1 MHKLKKYPNRRLYDM
16 TDSCYVTID
25 KVRDLITAGES
36 IEVVDSKD
44 GNDLTRSVLLQI
56 LSEQESGGT
65 GSVLTNRVI
74 EQMIRFYGDQLG
86 AVAARYIEQSI
97 IAFLDHQE
105 QMRTH
110 LKQLNNMN
118 PMQMMRQAFEQA
130 QSDMN
135 PAFGVDPAQ
144 VFGAN
149 QRRAPED
156 ENNKP

>member
-16 TDSCYVTID
+16 TDSRYVTVD
-25 KVRDLITAGES
+25 NVRDLITAGEG

-44 GNDLTRSVLLQI
+44 DSDITRSVLLQI
-56 LSEQESGGT
+56 LADQEADGHGT
-65 GSVLTNRVI
+65 VLTNRVI

-105 QMRTH
+105 QMRSH

-118 PMQMMRQAFEQA
+118 PLTMMQQAFEQA
-130 QSDMN
+130 QSDMTQ
-135 PAFGVDPAQ
+135 PFGFDP
-144 VFGAN
+144 
-149 QRRAPED
+149 RRRRTKKADNGTED
-156 ENNKP
+156 ET

>member
-16 TDSCYVTID
+16 TDSRYVTVD
-25 KVRDLITAGES
+25 NVRDLITAGES

-44 GNDLTRSVLLQI
+44 DSDITRSVLLQI
-56 LSEQESGGT
+56 LADQEADGHGT
-65 GSVLTNRVI
+65 VLTNRVI

-105 QMRTH
+105 QMRSH

-118 PMQMMRQAFEQA
+118 PLTMMQQAFEQA
-130 QSDMN
+130 QSDMSQ
-135 PAFGVDPAQ
+135 PFGFDP
-144 VFGAN
+144 
-149 QRRAPED
+149 RRRRTKKTDNGSEED
-156 ENNKP
+156 T

>member
-16 TDSCYVTID
+16 TDSRYVTVD
-25 KVRDLITAGES
+25 NVRDLITAGES

-44 GNDLTRSVLLQI
+44 DSDITRSVLLQI
-56 LSEQESGGT
+56 LADQEADGHGT
-65 GSVLTNRVI
+65 VLTNRVI

-105 QMRTH
+105 QMRSH

-118 PMQMMRQAFEQA
+118 PLTMMQQAFEQA
-130 QSDMN
+130 QNDMN
-135 PAFGVDPAQ
+135 QPFGFEP
-144 VFGAN
+144 
-149 QRRAPED
+149 RRRRNRKADSGSED
-156 ENNKP
+156 ET